1 MLPLPLSPRPP
12 WSRSCCFPHGRAASP
27 QLSLHLPGCHRDV
40 KRGRQ
45 ARGPLT
51 QKVGAKLEAR
61 GPQGED
67 ATGVWP
73 QGCAAPAAEAGSRA
87 PNISGPG
94 GCQDGHRAVDHRALT
109 EQRGGVSAQEADRTG
124 GRGGS
129 RRLEKPPAKSAKPE
143 PQVRPKA
150 MVCTGICPRWRLPP
164 VGKASR
170 AKEKRATQND
180 KWGLE
185 QQGEAR
191 QQRRNAQKE
200 VAAKP
205 RRRPVGQRAG
215 SELRGEG

>member
-1 MLPLPLSPRPP
+1 MLPLPLPPRPP

-27 QLSLHLPGCHRDV
+27 QLSLHLPGCHRDG

-124 GRGGS
+124 GGVAAGGWRSHPPS
-129 RRLEKPPAKSAKPE
+129 RRNPSLRCDPKQWFVLGSA
-143 PQVRPKA
+143 Q
-150 MVCTGICPRWRLPP
+150 GGGYRWWVRLP
-164 VGKASR
+164 
-170 AKEKRATQND
+170 EQKRKGPPKMTS
-180 KWGLE
+180 G
-185 QQGEAR
+185 
-191 QQRRNAQKE
+191 
-200 VAAKP
+200 V
-205 RRRPVGQRAG
+205 
-215 SELRGEG
+215 